1 MPGQLL
7 ISDANVL
14 FDMDAGGLLPK
25 MFALDYT
32 FAVPDILF
40 EEELHAQHP
49 ELPKLGLPYQI
60 FPGIFSSIDSYTKKI
75 VHGWFDRKGAAPAWL
90 TELGPIQG
98 YIDPPHFSKFQ
109 TIDEPTNILLTGAPD
124 AIFVRGDGSHLIG
137 DYKTAR
143 FTKNQDALLPVYEVQ
158 LNSYALIAEAVGIA
172 PVSAIAL
179 IYAEPRTEQ
188 ADADREANHDAAGF
202 SMGFAAKIKPLD
214 LNPGMIR
221 SLLARTRE
229 LLDLPSPPRGRAG
242 CKDCEKLD
250 KLIGVIEGR
259 ESGRGN
265 DQ

>member
-1 MPGQLL
+1 MERVR
-7 ISDANVL
+7 ISGKDLGAL
-14 FDMDAGGLLPK
+14 ALPSFCPRCFWVSRK
-25 MFALDYT
+25 AP
-32 FAVPDILF
+32 A
-40 EEELHAQHP
+40 
-49 ELPKLGLPYQI
+49 GLPYQI

-75 VHGWFDRKGAAPAWL
+75 VHGWFDRKGESPAWL
-90 TELGPIQG
+90 SELGAIQS
-98 YIDPPHFSKFQ
+98 YINPPHFSKFQ
-109 TIDEPTNILLTGAPD
+109 TIDESTNILLTGAPD

-188 ADADREANHDAAGF
+188 ADADREASHDDVGF

-221 SLLARTRE
+221 PLLVRTRE
-229 LLDLPSPPRGRAG
+229 ILDMSTPPPARLG
-242 CKDCEKLD
+242 CKDCAKLNG
-250 KLIGVIEGR
+250 LIGVIEGR
-259 ESGRGN
+259 EAMG
-265 DQ
+265 Q

>member
-1 MPGQLL
+1 MERMRISGKDLGALALPSFCPRCFWVSRKAPG
-7 ISDANVL
+7 
-14 FDMDAGGLLPK
+14 
-25 MFALDYT
+25 
-32 FAVPDILF
+32 
-40 EEELHAQHP
+40 
-49 ELPKLGLPYQI
+49 GLPYQI

-75 VHGWFDRKGAAPAWL
+75 VHGWFDRKGAPPAWL
-90 TELGPIQG
+90 AELGPIQG

-143 FTKNQDALLPVYEVQ
+143 FTKSQDALLPVYEVQ

-188 ADADREANHDAAGF
+188 ADADRETSHDEGGF
-202 SMGFAAKIKPLD
+202 TMGFGAKIRPLD

-221 SLLARTRE
+221 PLLDRTRAI
-229 LLDLPSPPRGRAG
+229 LDMPKPPPVRSG
-242 CKDCEKLD
+242 CKDCAKLD
-250 KLIGVIEGR
+250 GLIGLIR
-259 ESGRGN
+259 
-265 DQ
+265 